1 LIAIAARYPIAWI
14 TGNAHASR
22 TTHRFSM
29 QAVPPPMPVVQTEPM
44 TVPDAAPGNWVNR
57 LAPAAIRPYLQLAR
71 FDRPIGSWLLL
82 FPCWWSLA
90 LAELN
95 RGRPY
100 PNVWYLALFLVGA
113 FVMRGAGCTYNDI
126 VDRNYDARVARTA
139 LRPIPSGAVTVQQ
152 ALVWAA
158 ALSLVGLVVLL
169 QFNRFTILLG
179 MGSLVL
185 IAVYPFMKR
194 FTYWPQLVL
203 GLTFKWGAL
212 VGWSAI
218 YGAVDPAALVLYA
231 GCVLWTIGY
240 DTIYAHQDTQDDA
253 LLGLRS
259 TALRFGDQ
267 SRNWIGGFY
276 GAAVVLWA
284 VAGALAHAH
293 LVFFMALALVTLQMS
308 WQVSTLDTASPTNCL
323 RRFRSNKD
331 VGWAIFL
338 GLVADMAVSALAG
351 LT

>member
-1 LIAIAARYPIAWI
+1 MQPTTTANIA
-14 TGNAHASR
+14 
-22 TTHRFSM
+22 SM
-29 QAVPPPMPVVQTEPM
+29 
-44 TVPDAAPGNWVNR
+44 PDARPGNWVDR
-57 LAPAAIRPYLQLAR
+57 YAPAAFRPYLHLAR

-90 LAELN
+90 LAEIY

-100 PNVWYLALFLVGA
+100 PNLWYLGLFFVGA

-126 VDRNYDARVARTA
+126 IDRDYDGRVARTA
-139 LRPIPSGAVTVQQ
+139 LRPIPSGAVSVRN
-152 ALVWAA
+152 ALIWACL
-158 ALSLVGLVVLL
+158 LSLIGLAVLL
-169 QFNRFTILLG
+169 QFNRFTIMLG
-179 MGSLVL
+179 MASLLL

-212 VGWSAI
+212 VGWAAI
-218 YGAVDPAALVLYA
+218 FATLDAPALVLYA

-240 DTIYAHQDTQDDA
+240 DTIYAHQDKDDDA
-253 LLGLRS
+253 ELGLRS
-259 TALRFGDQ
+259 TALRFGGATQ
-267 SRNWIGGFY
+267 NWVGGFY
-276 GAAVVLWA
+276 GVAVVLWA
-284 VAGALAHAH
+284 IAAAMAHAH
-293 LVFFMALALVTLQMS
+293 LVFFVALALVALQLA
-308 WQVSTLDTASPTNCL
+308 WQVSTLEIDNPANCL